1 MQRQTIDRPPDSQSD
16 KIILNSMTC
25 ESSHTSSDLIVREE
39 NPLNLEMPFSSLDGF
54 ITPNESFYVRCHF
67 PIPEISANDWRLKIE
82 GEVEAPFVLN
92 YGDLR
97 AMESRTIAATLECA
111 GNNRIFL
118 EPKAKGVQWGL
129 GAVGNASW
137 TGVPLAALLE
147 RARPKAGAIEAILDG
162 ADEGEVDKTPTPAG
176 KISFSRSLPLEKAL
190 ADVVLA
196 YEMNGEPL
204 SATHGF
210 PVRAIVP
217 GWYAMAS
224 VKWVRRIIVTDRPF
238 NGFYQSLDYTYWD
251 RSGPLPTLAPLTEQ
265 QTKAEIAR
273 PESGETIAADS
284 LYRVHGAAWTGTG
297 AITRVEITFDS
308 GQTWNDAKLLDEPV
322 KNAWRLWEYEWRTPA
337 TAGPHTVTARATDSS
352 GAAQSTKR
360 GGDRGTYMINHLL
373 PVEVEVR

>member
-1 MQRQTIDRPPDSQSD
+1 VNSAENKPDP
-16 KIILNSMTC
+16 
-25 ESSHTSSDLIVREE
+25 SSGLIVRERE
-39 NPLNLEMPFSSLDGF
+39 PLNLEMPFSSLDGF
-54 ITPNESFYVRCHF
+54 ITPNELFYVRGHF

-82 GEVEAPFVLN
+82 GEVEAPFELN
-92 YGDLR
+92 YEELR
-97 AMESRTIAATLECA
+97 AMDPRTITATLECA

-147 RARPKAGAIEAILDG
+147 RAKPKAGAIEVILDG

-176 KISFSRSLPLEKAL
+176 KISFCRSLPLDKARCDVLL
-190 ADVVLA
+190 AW
-196 YEMNGEPL
+196 EMNGDRLP
-204 SATHGF
+204 ATHGF
-210 PVRAIVP
+210 PLRAIVP

-224 VKWVRRIIVTDRPF
+224 VKWLRRIIVTDRPF
-238 NGFYQSLDYTYWD
+238 NGFYQSLDYTFWD

-284 LYRVHGAAWTGTG
+284 VYRVHGAAWTGTG
-297 AITRVEITFDS
+297 EITRVEISFDS
-308 GQTWNDAKLLDEPV
+308 GKTWNDANLLGEPI
-322 KNAWRLWEYEWRTPA
+322 KNAWRLWEYKWRTPA
-337 TAGPHTVTARATDSS
+337 SAGPCTIMARASDSRGTVQPS
-352 GAAQSTKR
+352 ER

-373 PVEVEVR
+373 PVEVEVA

>member
-1 MQRQTIDRPPDSQSD
+1 VTSKRSQA
-16 KIILNSMTC
+16 K
-25 ESSHTSSDLIVREE
+25 SDLIVREQE
-39 NPLNLEMPFSSLDGF
+39 PINLEMPFSSLDGF

-82 GEVEAPFVLN
+82 GEVEAPFELS
-92 YGDLR
+92 YGELR
-97 AMESRTIAATLECA
+97 AMEPRTIAATLECA

-147 RARPKAGAIEAILDG
+147 RAKPKAGAIEVILDG

-176 KISFSRSLPLEKAL
+176 KISFCRSLPLEKAL
-190 ADVVLA
+190 ADVLLA

-210 PVRAIVP
+210 PLRAIVP

-224 VKWVRRIIVTDRPF
+224 VKWLRRIIVTDRLF
-238 NGFYQSLDYTYWD
+238 NGFYQSLDYTFWD

-284 LYRVHGAAWTGTG
+284 VYHVYGAAWTGTG
-297 AITRVEITFDS
+297 EIARVEISVDS
-308 GQTWNDAKLLDEPV
+308 GQTWNDARLLGEPV
-322 KNAWRLWEYEWRTPA
+322 RNAWRLWEYEWRTPGA
-337 TAGPHTVTARATDSS
+337 AGRHTIMARASDSR
-352 GAAQSTKR
+352 GAVQPSER

>member
-1 MQRQTIDRPPDSQSD
+1 
-16 KIILNSMTC
+16 
-25 ESSHTSSDLIVREE
+25 
-39 NPLNLEMPFSSLDGF
+39 MPFSSLDGF

-67 PIPEISANDWRLKIE
+67 PIPKISTNDWCLKIE
-82 GEVEAPFVLN
+82 GEVEAPFELN
-92 YGDLR
+92 YEELR
-97 AMESRTIAATLECA
+97 AMSSRTIAATLECA
-111 GNNRIFL
+111 GNNRLFL

-137 TGVPLAALLE
+137 TGVPLAAVLE
-147 RARPKAGAIEAILDG
+147 RARAKAGAIEAILDG

-176 KISFSRSLPLEKAL
+176 QISYCRSLPLEKAL
-190 ADVVLA
+190 TDVLLA

-204 SATHGF
+204 SASHGF

-224 VKWVRRIIVTDRPF
+224 VKWLRRIIVTDRPF

-251 RSGPLPTLAPLTEQ
+251 RSGVLPTLAPLTEQ

-284 LYRVHGAAWTGTG
+284 VYRVHGAAWTGTG
-297 AITRVEITFDS
+297 EITRVEISFDS
-308 GQTWNDAKLLDEPV
+308 GQTWHDAKLVGEPV
-322 KNAWRLWEYEWRTPA
+322 KNAWRLWEYEWRAPA
-337 TAGPHTVTARATDSS
+337 TPGRHTIMARATDSR
-352 GAAQSTKR
+352 GATQPGER

>member
-1 MQRQTIDRPPDSQSD
+1 VKSADNKTDLS
-16 KIILNSMTC
+16 TG
-25 ESSHTSSDLIVREE
+25 LIVREQE
-39 NPLNLEMPFSSLDGF
+39 PLNLEMPFSSLDGF

-67 PIPEISANDWRLKIE
+67 PVPEISADNWSLKIE
-82 GEVEAPFVLN
+82 GEVEAPFELA
-92 YGDLR
+92 YDDLL
-97 AMESRTIAATLECA
+97 ATESRTIAATLECA

-137 TGVPLAALLE
+137 TGVPLSALLD
-147 RARPKAGAIEAILDG
+147 RAGLKSTALEVILEG

-176 KISFSRSLPLEKAL
+176 KISFCRSLPLSKAR
-190 ADVVLA
+190 ADVLLA
-196 YEMNGEPL
+196 YEMNGEKL

-210 PVRAIVP
+210 PLRAIVP

-224 VKWVRRIIVTDRPF
+224 VKWLRRIVVTDKPF
-238 NGFYQSLDYTYWD
+238 SGFYQSLDYSYWN

-273 PESGETIAADS
+273 PENGETIAANS
-284 LYRVHGAAWTGTG
+284 KYRVHGAAWSGTG
-297 AITRVEITFDS
+297 EITRVEFSFDS
-308 GQTWNDAKLLDEPV
+308 GSTWQDAKLLGEPV
-322 KNAWRLWEYEWRTPA
+322 QNAWRLWECEWRTPA
-337 TAGPHTVTARATDSS
+337 NAGRHTTFARATDSS
-352 GAAQSTKR
+352 GFVQPAER